1 MELAFSQ
8 NAYPTNLFIYHV
20 ASAFRLN
27 DMTSEYLPFI
37 NSLYCFPL
45 ADILQY

>member
-27 DMTSEYLPFI
+27 DMTS
-37 NSLYCFPL
+37 LYCFPL